1 MNEIPL
7 MLDNDKE
14 AAAIQQARRARQ
26 ANMALAEKI
35 ERLTQERVAQSPV
48 GRLIAAAT
56 HLDALQKIV
65 ALGPAYRLCYAQ
77 THHQIIQ
84 EERERHAEE
93 RHDG

>member
-1 MNEIPL
+1 MNETKL
-7 MLDNDKE
+7 MLDNHEE
-14 AAAIQQARRARQ
+14 AGEIEKARRIRQAQMLLAERIERITQAR
-26 ANMALAEKI
+26 L
-35 ERLTQERVAQSPV
+35 ERSPV

-77 THHQIIQ
+77 THHQIMN
-84 EERERHAEE
+84 EERNRHAEE